1 MPVQTTKKNV
11 RIADGC
17 RISVKKTADADFL
30 DLGVTQG
37 DYTALLQ
44 YDSESIEFANAESI
58 ESKRNF
64 RIEGSITI
72 GNLEGEELEKIS
84 NGVIT
89 RVATPGTQVISSADF
104 DTQVVDGF
112 TANVPVELLAVVTAT
127 GVPIKFSAAPDIA
140 SIFDDDTPPNE
151 LVANDD
157 YFVIPDGNSASGYS
171 IMFTDEGTK
180 SIALTAKLTITFDDN
195 TPIATETLYA
205 GTTSFTALPYAMRAQ
220 HFTSS
225 GAVDYQL
232 DLYNVYTEPGSYNFG
247 LKGADTGGI
256 DTMEIT
262 FNAKLDETK
271 TDGRQ
276 LFAITR
282 TV

>member
-17 RISVKKTADADFL
+17 RISVKKTADSAFL

-89 RVATPGTQVISSADF
+89 RVATPGTQVTSADF

-112 TANVPVELLAVVTAT
+112 TANVPVELTPTVTAT
-127 GVPIKFSAAPDIA
+127 GAAIKFSAAPVIT
-140 SIFDDDTPPNE
+140 IVDDEIEPNT
-151 LVANDD
+151 LNANDD

-171 IMFTDEGTK
+171 IMFSNAGTNN
-180 SIALTAKLTITFDDN
+180 IAPTAKLTITFGNN
-195 TPIATETLYA
+195 TPVATETLYA

-262 FNAKLDETK
+262 FSAKLDETK
-271 TDGRQ
+271 TDGQQ

>member
-37 DYTALLQ
+37 DYVASLQ
-44 YDSESIEFANAESI
+44 YDSESIEFANAEAI

-84 NGVIT
+84 TGVIT
-89 RVATPGTQVISSADF
+89 RVATPGTQVLSAAF

-127 GVPIKFSAAPDIA
+127 GNAIKFSAAPVIT
-140 SIFDDDTPPNE
+140 SIVDDETVPNT
-151 LVANDD
+151 LIANDD
-157 YFVIPDGNSASGYS
+157 YFVIPDGNRASGYS
-171 IMFTDEGTK
+171 IMFSDAGTG
-180 SIALTAKLTITFDDN
+180 SIALTAELTITFGNN
-195 TPIATETLYA
+195 TPIASETLYA

-247 LKGADTGGI
+247 FKGADTGGI

-262 FNAKLDETK
+262 FSAELDDTK

-276 LFAITR
+276 LLAFTR

>member
-37 DYTALLQ
+37 DYVATLQ

-89 RVATPGTQVISSADF
+89 RVATPGTQVLSAAF
-104 DTQVVDGF
+104 DTQVIDGF

-127 GVPIKFSAAPDIA
+127 GNAIKFSAAPDIT
-140 SIFDDDTPPNE
+140 SIVDDETVPNT
-151 LVANDD
+151 LIANDD

-171 IMFTDEGTK
+171 IMFSDAGTG
-180 SIALTAKLTITFDDN
+180 SIALTAKLTITFGNN
-195 TPIATETLYA
+195 TPIASETLYA

-256 DTMEIT
+256 DTMDIT
-262 FNAKLDETK
+262 FSAKLDETK

>member
-37 DYTALLQ
+37 DYTAILQ

-89 RVATPGTQVISSADF
+89 RVATPGTQVLSAAF
-104 DTQVVDGF
+104 DKQVVDGF

-127 GVPIKFSAAPDIA
+127 GVPIKFSAAPVIT
-140 SIFDDDTPPNE
+140 IEDDDTPSNT
-151 LVANDD
+151 LTANDD

-171 IMFTDEGTK
+171 IMFTDEGTGN
-180 SIALTAKLTITFDDN
+180 IALTAKLTITFGNN

>member
-89 RVATPGTQVISSADF
+89 RVATPGTQVLSAAF

-127 GVPIKFSAAPDIA
+127 GTAIKFSAAPVIT
-140 SIFDDDTPPNE
+140 SIIDDENVPNT
-151 LVANDD
+151 LIANDD

-171 IMFTDEGTK
+171 IMFSDAGTG
-180 SIALTAKLTITFDDN
+180 SIALTAELTITFGNN
-195 TPIATETLYA
+195 TPIASETLYA

>member
-37 DYTALLQ
+37 DYTAILQ
-44 YDSESIEFANAESI
+44 YDSESIEFSNAEPI

-89 RVATPGTQVISSADF
+89 RVATPGTQVLSAAF

-127 GVPIKFSAAPDIA
+127 GVPIKFSAAPVIT
-140 SIFDDDTPPNE
+140 SIVDDENVPNT
-151 LVANDD
+151 LIANDD

-171 IMFTDEGTK
+171 IMFTDEGTG
-180 SIALTAKLTITFDDN
+180 SIALTAELTITFGNN

>member
-37 DYTALLQ
+37 DYTAILQ

-89 RVATPGTQVISSADF
+89 RVATPGTQVLSAAF

-127 GVPIKFSAAPDIA
+127 GVPIKFSAAPVIT
-140 SIFDDDTPPNE
+140 SIVDDENVPNT
-151 LVANDD
+151 LIANDD
-157 YFVIPDGNSASGYS
+157 YFVVPDGNSASGYS
-171 IMFTDEGTK
+171 IMFTNAGTG
-180 SIALTAKLTITFDDN
+180 SIALTAELTITFGNN
-195 TPIATETLYA
+195 TPISSETLYA
-205 GTTSFTALPYAMRAQ
+205 GTSSMTATAYAMRIQ
-220 HFTSS
+220 HFTSA
-225 GAVDYQL
+225 GVVDRQL
-232 DLYNVYTEPGSYNFG
+232 DLYSAYTSPGSYNFG
-247 LKGADTGGI
+247 FKGADTGGI
-256 DTMEIT
+256 DTMDIT
-262 FNAKLDETK
+262 FSAELDDTK
-271 TDGRQ
+271 VDGRQ
-276 LFAITR
+276 LLAFTR

>member
-37 DYTALLQ
+37 DYVATLQ
-44 YDSESIEFANAESI
+44 YDSESIEFSNAEPI

-64 RIEGSITI
+64 RIEGSLTL
-72 GNLEGEELEKIS
+72 GNLEGEGLEKLS
-84 NGVIT
+84 NGIIT
-89 RVATPGTQVISSADF
+89 RVPTNGTQVLSADF
-104 DTQVVDGF
+104 DTQVIDGF

-127 GVPIKFSAAPDIA
+127 GNVIKFSAAPVIT
-140 SIFDDDTPPNE
+140 SIIDDESIPNT
-151 LVANDD
+151 LIANDD

-171 IMFTDEGTK
+171 IMFSDEGTG
-180 SIALTAKLTITFDDN
+180 SIDPTAELTITFGNN
-195 TPIATETLYA
+195 TPVASETLYA
-205 GTTSFTALPYAMRAQ
+205 GTTSFTALPFAMRAQ

-225 GAVDYQL
+225 GTVDYQL

-262 FNAKLDETK
+262 FAAKLDDTK

-282 TV
+282 NV

>member
-89 RVATPGTQVISSADF
+89 RVATPGTQVLSAAF

-127 GVPIKFSAAPDIA
+127 GVPIKFSAAPVIT
-140 SIFDDDTPPNE
+140 SIVDDENVPNT
-151 LVANDD
+151 LIANDD

-171 IMFTDEGTK
+171 IMFTDEGTG
-180 SIALTAKLTITFDDN
+180 SIALTAELTITFGNN

>member
-89 RVATPGTQVISSADF
+89 RVATPGTQVLSAAF

-127 GVPIKFSAAPDIA
+127 GTAIKFSAAPVIT
-140 SIFDDDTPPNE
+140 SIVDDETVPNT
-151 LVANDD
+151 LIANDD

-171 IMFTDEGTK
+171 IMFTDEGTG
-180 SIALTAKLTITFDDN
+180 SIALTAELTITFGNN
-195 TPIATETLYA
+195 TPIASETLYA

>member
-37 DYTALLQ
+37 DYTAILQ
-44 YDSESIEFANAESI
+44 YDSESIEFGNAESI

-89 RVATPGTQVISSADF
+89 RVATPGTQVLSAAF
-104 DTQVVDGF
+104 DKQVVDGF

-127 GVPIKFSAAPDIA
+127 GVPIKFSAAPVIT
-140 SIFDDDTPPNE
+140 IEDDDTPSNT
-151 LVANDD
+151 LTANDD

-171 IMFTDEGTK
+171 IMFTDEGTGN
-180 SIALTAKLTITFDDN
+180 IALTAKLTITFGNN